1 MLQPK
6 RRKYIKDFRGRR
18 RGVASRGSSI
28 SFGDYAMKAQEAAW
42 VTAAQIEAARRTITH
57 ALRKG
62 GRVWV
67 RIFPDKPITSRPAG
81 KRMGGGKGDISAYV
95 AVVRPGLILFEVAG
109 AEESIVREA
118 FRKAAAKLPIDVKVV
133 AKEANL

>member
-18 RGVASRGSSI
+18 RGTATRGNTI
-28 SFGDYAMKAQEAAW
+28 SFGDYGMKAQEVAW

-57 ALRKG
+57 SLKRG

-67 RIFPDKPITSRPAG
+67 RVFPDKPITSRPAG
-81 KRMGGGKGDISAYV
+81 KRMGGGKGDISTYV
-95 AVVRPGLILFEVAG
+95 AVVKPGLILFEVAG
-109 AEESIVREA
+109 ADPAAIKEA
-118 FRKAAAKLPIDVKVV
+118 FRKASAKLPIDVKVV
-133 AKEANL
+133 SRTEE

>member
-18 RGVASRGSSI
+18 RGVATRGNSI
-28 SFGDYAMKAQEAAW
+28 SFGDFAMKSQGVAW
-42 VTAAQIEAARRTITH
+42 VTSAQIESARRTITH
-57 ALRKG
+57 ALRRG

-67 RIFPDKPITSRPAG
+67 RIFPDKPITGRPAG
-81 KRMGGGKGDISAYV
+81 KRMGGGKGDISTYV

-109 AEESIVREA
+109 APEEVVREA
-118 FRKAAAKLPIDVKVV
+118 FRKASAKLPIDVKFISR
-133 AKEANL
+133 EED

>member
-18 RGVASRGSSI
+18 RGSATRGNSI
-28 SFGDYAMKAQEAAW
+28 SFGDYGLKSQGVAW
-42 VTAAQIEAARRTITH
+42 ITAAQIEAARRTITH
-57 ALRKG
+57 ALKKG

-67 RIFPDKPITSRPAG
+67 RVFPDKPITSRPAG

-95 AVVRPGLILFEVAG
+95 AVVKPGLILYEVAG
-109 AEESIVREA
+109 ADKEIVKEA
-118 FRKAAAKLPIDVKVV
+118 FRKAGAKLPINVKMVSR
-133 AKEANL
+133 EE